1 MRVYSIVFRNKSSHA
16 YREADYTMRIED
28 DIVAFRFGVANTTNA
43 SLASYIAEHMKTHF
57 EVSFEDHVNPKDLV
71 VDVEE
76 ESVDDEIDEEV
87 EEEPV
92 VVDAVKPK
100 RRKRRRIK

>member
-1 MRVYSIVFRNKSSHA
+1 MRIYSIVFRNKSFHA
-16 YREADYTMRIED
+16 YMEANYTMRIED

-43 SLASYIAEHMKTHF
+43 SLASYITEHMKTHF

-71 VDVEE
+71 ADVE
-76 ESVDDEIDEEV
+76 ESVDDETDEEV

-92 VVDAVKPK
+92 VVDDVKPK